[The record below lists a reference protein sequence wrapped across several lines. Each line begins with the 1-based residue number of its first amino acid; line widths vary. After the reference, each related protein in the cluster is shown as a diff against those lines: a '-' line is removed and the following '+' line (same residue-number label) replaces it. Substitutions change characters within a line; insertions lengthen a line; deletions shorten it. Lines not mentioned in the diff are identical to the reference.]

1 MLAKARCPVCTL
13 QPPCKHYNTADDIV
27 SDAHKIINQP
37 DFKEAINASKR
48 EKLLNQLKRETNKL
62 PITFNND

>member
-48 EKLLNQLKRETNKL
+48 EKLLN
-62 PITFNND
+62 